1 MDIYADIKEIR
12 YKPLLCSD
20 LELVN
25 FGELGTTLAE
35 RGAFLLN
42 LSSTNQLAVSWWVS
56 PKRTR
61 SYPYARVYDTLSF
74 SGKKVTIIPVVKDEG
89 KQGDRDYLQWDTIA
103 LMSLLGVH
111 VVIAYYA
118 AASRNPNYTHKITS
132 QRFDLNYIKSEIDK
146 LPFYQSDALHWNLSQ
161 IDNVGGVG
169 QIALKAYTD
178 ISQRLDVEMH
188 SLRSAEKRISILCED
203 KANFM
208 AYSRALAQQAQKRE
222 TVTIQPKEHLAG
234 IKAKLT
240 IKNFLGGYYY
250 WTCDEIEIHG
260 NQMYLIEG
268 KHTKSAKLPST
279 GDIKDALVKMMLFTN
294 LENVTVGESKYIPIP
309 ILKLTTGAPLK
320 LDALNNK
327 QRYLLQNLS
336 READAN
342 GFRVLINDEYLP
354 PHEFV

>member
-1 MDIYADIKEIR
+1 MKE
-12 YKPLLCSD
+12 
-20 LELVN
+20 
-25 FGELGTTLAE
+25 
-35 RGAFLLN
+35 
-42 LSSTNQLAVSWWVS
+42 
-56 PKRTR
+56 
-61 SYPYARVYDTLSF
+61 
-74 SGKKVTIIPVVKDEG
+74 
-89 KQGDRDYLQWDTIA
+89 
-103 LMSLLGVH
+103 
-111 VVIAYYA
+111 
-118 AASRNPNYTHKITS
+118 
-132 QRFDLNYIKSEIDK
+132 
-146 LPFYQSDALHWNLSQ
+146 LPQDHF
-161 IDNVGGVG
+161 
-169 QIALKAYTD
+169 
-178 ISQRLDVEMH
+178 IS
-188 SLRSAEKRISILCED
+188 
-203 KANFM
+203 
-208 AYSRALAQQAQKRE
+208 
-222 TVTIQPKEHLAG
+222 G

-250 WTCDEIEIHG
+250 WTCDEIEIHE